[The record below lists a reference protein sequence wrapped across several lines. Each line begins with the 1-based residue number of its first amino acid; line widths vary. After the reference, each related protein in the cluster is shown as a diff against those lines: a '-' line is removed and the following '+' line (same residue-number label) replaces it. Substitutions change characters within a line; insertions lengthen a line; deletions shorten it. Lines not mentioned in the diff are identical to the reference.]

1 MSEIL
6 EEYKQLC
13 KELKEF
19 EASKIPL
26 CAAETY
32 ISKFTK
38 QALITNFEGKY
49 SFIDENGNNSF
60 IGGEYV
66 HKLNKLLKRECQI
79 LFHAEYTNADTIT
92 GINCFTVCA
101 MSLLKNT
108 DSVLI
113 TTPEQGGHASI
124 PIILDKLG
132 INYDA
137 IPYNYDNYQI
147 DYIKLNS
154 KIKSGVYNS

>member
-38 QALITNFEGKY
+38 QALISNFEGKY
-49 SFIDENGNNSF
+49 SFIDENGNDSF

-92 GINCFTVCA
+92 GINWI
-101 MSLLKNT
+101 N
-108 DSVLI
+108 
-113 TTPEQGGHASI
+113 
-124 PIILDKLG
+124 PIRI
-132 INYDA
+132 A
-137 IPYNYDNYQI
+137 IR
-147 DYIKLNS
+147 
-154 KIKSGVYNS
+154 